1 LLNRHSAH
9 PVEAENVSRERDVNV
24 ITGQELSSLPGDL
37 QRIWFCLWRRSTCQ
51 GGLVSNQV
59 ELSFVSGN
67 RLASIG
73 ADIDRVWDAE

>member
-1 LLNRHSAH
+1 M
-9 PVEAENVSRERDVNV
+9 
-24 ITGQELSSLPGDL
+24 LSQVKNCQVYPEICRGFGFACGAD
-37 QRIWFCLWRRSTCQ
+37 QPCQ

-73 ADIDRVWDAE
+73 ADLDRVWDAE